1 MKNLNIIKEAVSAA
15 TRNSFAWIPCLNLVI
30 LSSYS
35 ECNLIIHDHIAK
47 SVAVTRNYAT
57 AINSL
62 TNYKLK
68 VNESVTSS
76 AWVTTQLCE
85 GERQELVSIKQVYLL
100 TESSVPILCILLSLF
115 SSCFVLLLYLNHFLT

>member
-1 MKNLNIIKEAVSAA
+1 MKNLDIIKEAVSAA
-15 TRNSFAWIPCLNLVI
+15 TRNSFAWIPYLNLVI
-30 LSSYS
+30 LWSYS
-35 ECNLIIHDHIAK
+35 ECNLIMQDHIAI

-85 GERQELVSIKQVYLL
+85 GERQELV
-100 TESSVPILCILLSLF
+100 
-115 SSCFVLLLYLNHFLT
+115 